1 MKRKTFY
8 VSPLGNDRWSGL
20 LADPNEERTDGPFAT
35 LFKARDAIRQ
45 LKGRAPG
52 SRVFIRGGVYP
63 LVEPLV
69 LGPEDSGTKACPITY
84 TAYQDEVP
92 LLDGGRGITGWK
104 LLDDAKDTVSD
115 AQGKVW
121 VARIPRGWQFKQ
133 LFSNGRLLPRS
144 ASEDDDDWH
153 TWKTARLGKSQ
164 RTLIVPPADLK
175 GVGDCRNA
183 EVSCLTTPYTYW
195 ANALA
200 PVTRIDAKRG
210 SIGFAAMWVH
220 RPEVLK
226 AIPYR
231 LENLLSGIR
240 REGQWFVD
248 SRAGKVYLWPL
259 GNEDPNGI
267 NVTAPYL
274 CEAIQFQGNLGKA
287 QWVQHITLR
296 GISVVHTNLSPHI
309 ADASHSA
316 FDARDA
322 AINLS
327 GVEDCKIEKC
337 RIFNVGGGAITAGL
351 HAKRIVVRGCEIR
364 DCGGFGI
371 HFSGSLKVPEAS
383 CGHNRISDNHLHHCG
398 RLYWHSSGIGLST
411 SERSVVCNNH
421 IHDMPYVGIGT
432 GGARHLQFVNWPRP
446 SKELEGIW
454 KRFGDGGPPT
464 VAGIKKLIPGHN
476 RIERN
481 LIHDVMA
488 VLDDGAAVYCHAGHH
503 NKVRHNLVYRAHGN
517 GSHGLYFDDEEM
529 DSLMEFNVVYDCPV
543 NIYAERGSG
552 LHLHNNAKNTVRNN
566 IFVGGNRLFTFPNS
580 YGGHRIERNVFV
592 FGDGHAIPRTPEP
605 IHGPGDGRRQPDWDA
620 GPSVMDHNLF
630 WSRVGAEPAKDFL
643 AWWRE
648 QGFGQHS
655 VVADPLFSDPKNG
668 NYQLKKR
675 SPAFRLGVNPFS
687 LEGIGPRR

>member
-248 SRAGKVYLWPL
+248 PRAGKIYLWPL

-274 CEAIQFQGNLGKA
+274 CEAIQIQGNLEKA

-296 GISVVHTNLSPHI
+296 GISVVHTNLSPPFI
-309 ADASHSA
+309 D
-316 FDARDA
+316 
-322 AINLS
+322 
-327 GVEDCKIEKC
+327 
-337 RIFNVGGGAITAGL
+337 
-351 HAKRIVVRGCEIR
+351 
-364 DCGGFGI
+364 
-371 HFSGSLKVPEAS
+371 
-383 CGHNRISDNHLHHCG
+383 
-398 RLYWHSSGIGLST
+398 
-411 SERSVVCNNH
+411 SE
-421 IHDMPYVGIGT
+421 
-432 GGARHLQFVNWPRP
+432 
-446 SKELEGIW
+446 
-454 KRFGDGGPPT
+454 
-464 VAGIKKLIPGHN
+464 
-476 RIERN
+476 
-481 LIHDVMA
+481 
-488 VLDDGAAVYCHAGHH
+488 
-503 NKVRHNLVYRAHGN
+503 
-517 GSHGLYFDDEEM
+517 
-529 DSLMEFNVVYDCPV
+529 
-543 NIYAERGSG
+543 
-552 LHLHNNAKNTVRNN
+552 
-566 IFVGGNRLFTFPNS
+566 
-580 YGGHRIERNVFV
+580 
-592 FGDGHAIPRTPEP
+592 
-605 IHGPGDGRRQPDWDA
+605 
-620 GPSVMDHNLF
+620 
-630 WSRVGAEPAKDFL
+630 
-643 AWWRE
+643 
-648 QGFGQHS
+648 
-655 VVADPLFSDPKNG
+655 NG

-675 SPAFRLGVNPFS
+675 SPAFKLGFNPFG